1 MPRTLA
7 RVVFSLV
14 ILALAG
20 FAAWNLWDLYMREP
34 WTRDARVRAEVVSL
48 AADVSGQV
56 ETVAVGDNARVRVGD
71 LLFTIDKARFEIA
84 LESAEATVAARQ
96 AVLDQARRE
105 VEREQRLI
113 DVVPRK
119 DAEDALSAR
128 ETAEAE
134 LRGALT
140 ARDAAALDL
149 RRAEVR
155 SPVNGVVSN
164 LSLRPGDHVT
174 AGAPV
179 VAIVDTDTFHVEG
192 YFEETKLGRIRIGA
206 PVTIRL
212 MGRPGTIAGTVES
225 IAAGI
230 EDRERADGAGALANI
245 NPSFAWVRLAQ
256 RVPVRIALDPGADRE
271 GLVSGM
277 TATVVIAP

>member
-7 RVVFSLV
+7 RVAFTLV

-20 FAAWNLWDLYMREP
+20 FAGWSLWDLYMREP
-34 WTRDARVRAEVVSL
+34 WTRDARVRADVVSL
-48 AADVSGQV
+48 GADVSGQV
-56 ETVAVGDNARVRVGD
+56 ELVSVGDNARVHKGD
-71 LLFTIDKARFEIA
+71 PLFTIDKARFAIA
-84 LESAEATVAARQ
+84 LASAEASVAARQ
-96 AVLDQARRE
+96 SALDQARRE

-134 LRGALT
+134 LRGALA
-140 ARDAAALDL
+140 ARDAAVLDL
-149 RRAEVR
+149 ERTEVR

-164 LSLRPGDHVT
+164 LSLRPGDHVS
-174 AGAPV
+174 AGVPV

-192 YFEETKLGRIRIGA
+192 YFEETKLARIRTGA

-212 MGRPGTIAGTVES
+212 MGRPGTIAGKVES

-230 EDRERADGAGALANI
+230 ADRERTDGEGALANI

-256 RVPVRIALDPGADRE
+256 RVPVRIALDPGADRT
-271 GLVSGM
+271 GLVSGL
-277 TATVVIAP
+277 TATVTIAP

>member
-56 ETVAVGDNARVRVGD
+56 ETVAVADNARVRVGD